1 MHTPTRRQADVSILM
16 GTALSQPAKAAAREP
31 AEAPATSRTLQ
42 RGGAEWPRRQ
52 GRMTAALASVL
63 ISIGLLG
70 SVVIGLT
77 SMANTPEL
85 TALQKAGTSCDA
97 RPLTACPHVGG

>member
-42 RGGAEWPRRQ
+42 RRGAEWPRRQ

-77 SMANTPEL
+77 SMASPAEM
-85 TALQKAGTSCDA
+85 TALKKADPSCDA
-97 RPLTACPHVGG
+97 RPLTACSPLGG